1 MGKMMIYAIYTC
13 ITITGSLIKFVFT
26 MFKFGHPD
34 LRPHSPCEKSVK
46 HQRGNQKP
54 YIKEEHT
61 IQWPKQKVLYSLYES
76 KYTL

>member
-1 MGKMMIYAIYTC
+1 
-13 ITITGSLIKFVFT
+13 

>member
-1 MGKMMIYAIYTC
+1 MMIYAIYTC

-46 HQRGNQKP
+46 IPKGQSETVYQRRTDNTMAK
-54 YIKEEHT
+54 IKST
-61 IQWPKQKVLYSLYES
+61 IFFVRI
-76 KYTL
+76 

>member
-1 MGKMMIYAIYTC
+1 MGNMMIYAIYTC

-46 HQRGNQKP
+46 IPKGGSETVYQRTDNTMAK
-54 YIKEEHT
+54 IKST
-61 IQWPKQKVLYSLYES
+61 IFFV
-76 KYTL
+76 

>member
-1 MGKMMIYAIYTC
+1 MGNMMIYAIYTC

-46 HQRGNQKP
+46 IPKGQSETVYQRRCYVDPPCEG
-54 YIKEEHT
+54 YIVGHK
-61 IQWPKQKVLYSLYES
+61 IK
-76 KYTL
+76 